1 MIAIV
6 NRTLISDE
14 DLSVQL
20 KISAFFQPGLKV
32 SFKKKTIGGNRKTE
46 HPETLDIGSDCSTH
60 SKSAHM
66 EFDWVMS

>member
-20 KISAFFQPGLKV
+20 KTSVFFQPGLKV
-32 SFKKKTIGGNRKTE
+32 SVFQKKASV
-46 HPETLDIGSDCSTH
+46 DIGRQNTL
-60 SKSAHM
+60 KP
-66 EFDWVMS
+66 